1 MAATGIVSMAGDC
14 ADGAAERA
22 SRPWHRGGVEWL
34 TVLGMVGA
42 GVTFVLFVMATINT
56 STTEKLGAVMR
67 AIDEMDKRMDIRFE
81 EMDRRHNNQLVAMGG
96 RLDRQEA
103 HAGRTDERLTKVEV
117 RLERI
122 DFKLERMDAR
132 LDGMDS
138 RLDGI
143 DSRLGG
149 VDSRLDGMGA
159 HLKEVD
165 AKLKGMD
172 AKLDR
177 VLEHLPRRK

>member
-14 ADGAAERA
+14 ADGATERA

-122 DFKLERMDAR
+122 DFSLERM
-132 LDGMDS
+132 
-138 RLDGI
+138 
-143 DSRLGG
+143 
-149 VDSRLDGMGA
+149 DSRLDGMGA

-165 AKLKGMD
+165 SKLKGMD